1 MKRYIKIVFCMIIV
15 SVSASCSLD
24 FNPKSSLTAGSYW
37 KSETDV
43 EGSVTAMYYSLSK
56 SLSKGYYDWG
66 ELRGGNWTG
75 NQPNGPDQYDIITN
89 NIKSTNSAALWTNLY
104 QTINRANLII
114 KYAPSVSMMPSA
126 KCGYLAESYAIRALA
141 YFYVVRVWGDAPLSL
156 EPVEEYL
163 VETVFKERTSSDVL
177 LNQIVSDLEAA
188 EMYAQPITGKTFSRS
203 RVNIMAIYAMMADV
217 YAWMHD
223 YGKVIEVVEKIN
235 SLIKSKPYWKLLTLS
250 SGASQATFSTQ
261 WRAIFSKF
269 DRNQT
274 FDKLNE
280 ERIFYLSYN
289 ELENG
294 TNGNTSYFCTG
305 VAKAMPSEQLLSLYE
320 PDDYRYAA
328 TYSTGSTKRLTL
340 KFWPDNATFGSG
352 GVVSDSDL
360 ILYRMSDIVLLH
372 AEALAASGQLEM
384 AVAELNKIRVRAG
397 LGEYTTQQF
406 LTPDELISAI
416 LKERTIELIGEG
428 KYWFDLLRTGH
439 AGDIGGVDDPNK
451 YLFPISKTH
460 LDENDKLRQNDG
472 YGTE

>member
-66 ELRGGNWTG
+66 ELRGGNWIG

-352 GVVSDSDL
+352 GDRKSVV
-360 ILYRMSDIVLLH
+360 
-372 AEALAASGQLEM
+372 
-384 AVAELNKIRVRAG
+384 
-397 LGEYTTQQF
+397 
-406 LTPDELISAI
+406 
-416 LKERTIELIGEG
+416 
-428 KYWFDLLRTGH
+428 
-439 AGDIGGVDDPNK
+439 
-451 YLFPISKTH
+451 
-460 LDENDKLRQNDG
+460 
-472 YGTE
+472 

>member
-1 MKRYIKIVFCMIIV
+1 ME
-15 SVSASCSLD
+15 
-24 FNPKSSLTAGSYW
+24 TA
-37 KSETDV
+37 
-43 EGSVTAMYYSLSK
+43 
-56 SLSKGYYDWG
+56 
-66 ELRGGNWTG
+66 
-75 NQPNGPDQYDIITN
+75 
-89 NIKSTNSAALWTNLY
+89 
-104 QTINRANLII
+104 
-114 KYAPSVSMMPSA
+114 
-126 KCGYLAESYAIRALA
+126 
-141 YFYVVRVWGDAPLSL
+141 
-156 EPVEEYL
+156 
-163 VETVFKERTSSDVL
+163 FKERTSSEVL
-177 LNQIVSDLEAA
+177 LNQIVSDLETA
-188 EMYAQPITGKTFSRS
+188 EMYAQPISSETFSRS

-217 YAWMHD
+217 YAWMHE
-223 YGKVIEVVEKIN
+223 YGKVSEVVEKIN
-235 SLIKSKPYWKLLTLS
+235 LLAKSKPYWKLLTLS
-250 SGASQATFSTQ
+250 SGSSQSTFSSQ

-269 DRNQT
+269 DRTQT
-274 FDKLNE
+274 LDKLDK
-280 ERIFYLSYN
+280 ERIFYISYN

-294 TNGNTSYFCTG
+294 TNGNTSYFCIG
-305 VAKAMPSEQLLSLYE
+305 VAKAMPSEQLLSLYD

-352 GVVSDSDL
+352 GVVSDGDL
-360 ILYRMSDIVLLH
+360 ILYRMSDIVLLY
-372 AEALAASGQLEM
+372 AEALAASGQLEK
-384 AVAELNKIRVRAG
+384 AVAELNKTRVRAG